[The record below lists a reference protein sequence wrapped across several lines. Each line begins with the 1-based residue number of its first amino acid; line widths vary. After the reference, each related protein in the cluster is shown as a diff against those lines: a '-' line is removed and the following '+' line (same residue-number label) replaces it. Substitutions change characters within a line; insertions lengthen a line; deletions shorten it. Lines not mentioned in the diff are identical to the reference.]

1 MIYKMPKGQKY
12 TDLCIYIDS
21 EIKKPDCDEEKCFE
35 YMYHLFYIL
44 AVKGRMFITASDY
57 DNYALYGAT
66 QLFLR
71 YRKEK
76 EPGSKLKPIKSCLNY
91 IKRILYPLK
100 VNYQKSNFFQVFK
113 EEALN
118 GNAPIGI
125 ADNQKKTAEN
135 INNDLL
141 RTEYKYCLTQIAATI
156 KLIIR
161 DSPYSNNK
169 VTMHNLYISC
179 LLTLLKTITISNKN
193 LERLKV
199 RKRRNIVTDSF
210 IDKIYEEESKDDVV
224 IYHLDKTMGNY
235 IDTLV
240 KRCKKEIAKDLS
252 YIVDSYNL
260 PDNTIKEM
268 LMQPLEDYSDGQD

>member
-1 MIYKMPKGQKY
+1 MTYKMPKGQRY

-21 EIKKPDCDEEKCFE
+21 EIKKPDCDEKKCFE

-44 AVKGRMFITASDY
+44 AVKGRMFLTSSDY

-118 GNAPIGI
+118 GSAPIGI
-125 ADNQKKTAEN
+125 ADSQKTLAGN
-135 INNDLL
+135 INNNLVQ
-141 RTEYKYCLTQIAATI
+141 TEYKYCLTQIASTI
-156 KLIIR
+156 KLVLKG
-161 DSPYSNNK
+161 SPYIK
-169 VTMHNLYISC
+169 DKAAMHNLYISC
-179 LLTLLKTITISNKN
+179 LLTLLKSITISNKN
-193 LERLKV
+193 LLRIKNKKEKSL
-199 RKRRNIVTDSF
+199 ITDAF
-210 IDKIYEEESKDDVV
+210 IDKIYEEESKDEVV
-224 IYHLDKTMGNY
+224 IYHLDPTMGNY

-240 KRCKKEIAKDLS
+240 KRCKKEIAKDLN
-252 YIVDSYNL
+252 YIIDSYKL
-260 PDNTIKEM
+260 PDDTIKEM
-268 LMQPLEDYSDGQD
+268 LMQPLEDYIDG

>member
-71 YRKEK
+71 YKKEK

-100 VNYQKSNFFQVFK
+100 VNYQKANFFQVFK
-113 EEALN
+113 EESLE
-118 GNAPIGI
+118 GNAPVGI
-125 ADNQKKTAEN
+125 TDTQRATAN
-135 INNDLL
+135 SINNNLMQ
-141 RTEYKYCLTQIAATI
+141 TEYKYCLSQITSTI
-156 KLIIR
+156 KLILK

-169 VTMHNLYISC
+169 VIIHNLYISC
-179 LLTLLKTITISNKN
+179 LLTILKTITISEEN
-193 LERLKV
+193 LKRLKLREV
-199 RKRRNIVTDSF
+199 KKSINDNF
-210 IDKIYEEESKDDVV
+210 INKIYEEESKDDVV
-224 IYHLDKTMGNY
+224 IYHLDSTMGNY

-240 KRCKKEIAKDLS
+240 KRCKKSIAKDLS
-252 YIVDSYNL
+252 YIIDSYKL
-260 PDNTIKEM
+260 SDDIITEM
-268 LMQPLEDYSDGQD
+268 LMQPLEDYSDGQN